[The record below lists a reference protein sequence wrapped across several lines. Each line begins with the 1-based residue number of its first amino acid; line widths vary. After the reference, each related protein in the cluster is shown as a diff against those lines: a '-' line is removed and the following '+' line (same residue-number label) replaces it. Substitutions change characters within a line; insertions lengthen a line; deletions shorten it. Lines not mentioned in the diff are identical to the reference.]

1 MTQFVK
7 AVLFD
12 LDGTLIDT
20 AADFVRIIG
29 KMSLE
34 NNWQAP
40 LETEIRE
47 QVSAGASAMVQLMLR
62 HNDQLEVGE
71 DELLNFRQQFLDDYE
86 ADICV
91 DSCLFDSLDAV
102 LADLESKGVPWGIVT
117 NKPRYLAE
125 KLLNKMQLDERCAAL
140 VCPDDVSRSKPDP
153 EPMYM
158 ALEKLGIPRGAAGS
172 VLYVGDHIR
181 DIEAGNAAGM
191 PTILAAYGYIPPEDQ
206 KTLKKWGAD
215 YIVETPEQ
223 LNKLLLSSGKF
234 EYL

>member
-1 MTQFVK
+1 MTNFVN

-29 KMSLE
+29 KMSRE
-34 NNWQAP
+34 NNWQVP
-40 LETEIRE
+40 VESDIRE

-62 HNDQLEVGE
+62 HNGQMTVSD
-71 DELLNFRQQFLDDYE
+71 DELLAFRQQFLDDYE

-91 DSCLFDSLDAV
+91 DSCLFEQLDEV
-102 LADLESKGVPWGIVT
+102 LIFLESKQVPWGIVT

-125 KLLNKMQLDERCAAL
+125 QLLEKMQLHERCTVL
-140 VCPDDVSRSKPDP
+140 VCPDDVSRPKPDP
-153 EPMYM
+153 EPMYL
-158 ALEKLGIPRGAAGS
+158 ALEKLGIPRGGAAS

-181 DIEAGNAAGM
+181 DIEAGRAAGM

-206 KTLKKWGAD
+206 KSLKKWNAS
-215 YIVETPEQ
+215 YIVETPRQLEQ
-223 LNKLLLSSGKF
+223 LLINSGKF
-234 EYL
+234 DYL

>member
-29 KMSLE
+29 KMSRE
-34 NNWQAP
+34 NNWQPPA
-40 LETEIRE
+40 EADIRE

-62 HNDQLEVGE
+62 HNGE
-71 DELLNFRQQFLDDYE
+71 LTHSADELLSFRQQFLDDYE

-91 DSCLFDSLDAV
+91 DSCLFPALEEV
-102 LADLESKGVPWGIVT
+102 LIALEENNVPWGIVT

-125 KLLNKMQLDERCAAL
+125 QLLNVMQLDERCAVL
-140 VCPDDVSRSKPDP
+140 VCPDDVSRPKPDA

-172 VLYVGDHIR
+172 VIYVGDHVR
-181 DIEAGNAAGM
+181 DIDAGKAAGM

-206 KTLKKWGAD
+206 KSLKKWGAD
-215 YIVETPEQ
+215 YITETPQQ
-223 LNKLLLSSGKF
+223 LNQLLLSSGKF